1 MKSAAFFLVVFTI
14 GIITVFSA
22 NLIHDEKV
30 RLFDIPTNSP
40 ILIEALTNVEPQ
52 MNVHL
57 NSTKQYRWNVQK
69 AVLWSMLYKQKFF
82 VELNMIAH
90 HGNVPL
96 FGGFLQ
102 CNATI
107 NVLERTYNLTSFV
120 CINSYPL
127 C

>member
-69 AVLWSMLYKQKFF
+69 AVLWRISAYSG
-82 VELNMIAH
+82 E
-90 HGNVPL
+90 
-96 FGGFLQ
+96 
-102 CNATI
+102 ATI
-107 NVLERTYNLTSFV
+107 LFSAHAYNITYFV
-120 CINSYPL
+120 SPGKNILKCPL
-127 C
+127 K